1 MSLELFGDGR
11 IKVNGVISM
20 TFAPGPIIE
29 NGANITSNV
38 TITANNNAMSAGPIT
53 IDDGVEVTV
62 PAGSEWTV
70 V

>member
-20 TFAPGPIIE
+20 TFTSGPILE
-29 NGANITSNV
+29 NGANVTSNV
-38 TITANNNAMSAGPIT
+38 TITSNNNAMSAGPIT
-53 IDDGVEVTV
+53 IDDGVEVTI
-62 PAGSEWTV
+62 PSGSEWTV